1 MSAADYSTFSS
12 VMTVVMLVVFLGI
25 VAWAY
30 SGKRRAQ
37 FDEAARVASS
47 SNGTPGH
54 EYPNGTAREK
64 S

>member
-30 SGKRRAQ
+30 SSKRRAQ
-37 FDEAARVASS
+37 FD
-47 SNGTPGH
+47 
-54 EYPNGTAREK
+54 
-64 S
+64 

>member
-1 MSAADYSTFSS
+1 MSAADYGTFSS
-12 VMTVVMLVVFLGI
+12 VMTVVMMVVFVGI

-37 FDEAARVASS
+37 FDEAARMPFEDDAKS
-47 SNGTPGH
+47 GCKH
-54 EYPNGTAREK
+54 PNDTGGEK

>member
-1 MSAADYSTFSS
+1 MSTLDYVTFST
-12 VMTVVMLVVFLGI
+12 VMTVVMLIIFIGI

-37 FDEAARVASS
+37 FDEAAGVPLDDGDTPDGEY
-47 SNGTPGH
+47 SNGM
-54 EYPNGTAREK
+54 AREK

>member
-1 MSAADYSTFSS
+1 MSTLDYVTFST
-12 VMTVVMLVVFLGI
+12 VMTVVMLIIFIGI

-37 FDEAARVASS
+37 FDEAARVPLDDGDTSGGEY
-47 SNGTPGH
+47 SNGMP
-54 EYPNGTAREK
+54 REK